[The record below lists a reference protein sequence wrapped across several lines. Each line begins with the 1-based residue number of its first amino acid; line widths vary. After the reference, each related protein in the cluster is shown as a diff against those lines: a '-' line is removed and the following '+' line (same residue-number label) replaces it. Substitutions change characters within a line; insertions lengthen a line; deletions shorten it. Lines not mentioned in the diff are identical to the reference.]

1 MLFSRTLANCVQIF
15 MDGTFLSSQRN
26 LVSRVPCNFDR
37 ISRYSHVHFTV
48 VSSILTLNLAQ
59 TWLLSIKKVSAS
71 REVSLEVSRLIK
83 EDIVVVVDW
92 LLKVKVAYQCS
103 SFLLSHPKVP

>member
-1 MLFSRTLANCVQIF
+1 MCQGFRATLIE
-15 MDGTFLSSQRN
+15 FL
-26 LVSRVPCNFDR
+26 DTAM
-37 ISRYSHVHFTV
+37 Y
-48 VSSILTLNLAQ
+48 ILQSFLPYLPLNLAP

-83 EDIVVVVDW
+83 EDIVVVDW

-103 SFLLSHPKVP
+103 SFLLSHPKVL

>member
-1 MLFSRTLANCVQIF
+1 MCQGFRTTLIE
-15 MDGTFLSSQRN
+15 FL
-26 LVSRVPCNFDR
+26 DTAM
-37 ISRYSHVHFTV
+37 Y
-48 VSSILTLNLAQ
+48 ILQSFLPYLPLNLAQ

>member
-1 MLFSRTLANCVQIF
+1 MCQGFRATLIE
-15 MDGTFLSSQRN
+15 FLDTAMYILQSFLPYLPLN
-26 LVSRVPCNFDR
+26 LVP
-37 ISRYSHVHFTV
+37 
-48 VSSILTLNLAQ
+48 

-83 EDIVVVVDW
+83 EDIVVVDW

>member
-1 MLFSRTLANCVQIF
+1 MCQGFRATLIE
-15 MDGTFLSSQRN
+15 FL
-26 LVSRVPCNFDR
+26 DTAM
-37 ISRYSHVHFTV
+37 Y
-48 VSSILTLNLAQ
+48 ILQSFLPYLPLNLAP

-83 EDIVVVVDW
+83 EDIVVVDW

>member
-1 MLFSRTLANCVQIF
+1 MCQGFRATLIE
-15 MDGTFLSSQRN
+15 FL
-26 LVSRVPCNFDR
+26 DTAM
-37 ISRYSHVHFTV
+37 Y
-48 VSSILTLNLAQ
+48 ILQSFPYLPLNLAQ
-59 TWLLSIKKVSAS
+59 TWLLFIKKVSTS